1 MRIFEAYDDTSIRI
15 LFKGFIEAEGISVS
29 KREQTYTRFGT
40 YMSRIRGVLFDRM
53 LLGAKDEKDF
63 RNKLNYIFHDKWKDH
78 LGYPEMPDYFFR
90 YLDFLHTVNAVR
102 DDIVIEG
109 LTDDEDYCVGNGLL
123 SRFEE
128 RFLTED
134 GKLRI
139 LANPFLIKKLKG
151 CGAWQIPVSDNAI
164 DICMDFY
171 AATAVSM
178 SHDDW
183 KCLLEDTIKPRKKT
197 TKRGDISFEI
207 KYKSGETK
215 ICNSFQAMEL
225 IVNLAGIEKVAQC
238 NLKLNGQPI
247 ISKRVPKGKEATFRD
262 MGNGWFINNMGVVMD
277 RFKVMRVLISLYRL
291 PMEISL
297 SKETAT
303 KTPRKSRKTD
313 AAVSSPATR
322 QEKAVQAID
331 AERQPQPV
339 EIAAKESISDN
350 PTAAKND
357 DFVFGSNGT
366 LNLFD
371 DF

>member
-15 LFKGFIEAEGISVS
+15 LFKGFIEAEGVSVS

-53 LLGAKDEKDF
+53 LLEAKDEEEF
-63 RNKLNYIFHDKWKDH
+63 RDKLNHIFHDKWKNH

-90 YLDFLHTVNAVR
+90 YLDFLHTLNAMR

-109 LTDDEDYCVGNGLL
+109 LAVDDDSCIRAGKL

-128 RFLTED
+128 RFMSAD

-139 LANPFLIKKLKG
+139 LANPSLILRLKEIG
-151 CGAWQIPVSDNAI
+151 EWKMPVSGIAI
-164 DICMDFY
+164 DICEDFY
-171 AATAVSM
+171 AETPVSM
-178 SHDDW
+178 SRADW
-183 KCLLEDTIKPRKKT
+183 KSLLEDILKPKKKT

-207 KYKSGETK
+207 KDKSGETK
-215 ICNSFQAMEL
+215 ICNSTQAMEL
-225 IVNLAGIEKVAQC
+225 IVNLVGIERISQC

-247 ISKRVPKGKEATFRD
+247 VTKRVPKGKETTFKD
-262 MGNGWFINNMGVVMD
+262 MGNGWFLNNMGVVMD

-291 PMEISL
+291 PLEINL

-303 KTPRKSRKTD
+303 KTPRKLKK
-313 AAVSSPATR
+313 AVSRDLSSINQPAK
-322 QEKAVQAID
+322 QC
-331 AERQPQPV
+331 QPGEEV
-339 EIAAKESISDN
+339 AKEPIIEN
-350 PTAAKND
+350 PITRD
-357 DFVFGSNGT
+357 DEDFVFGSDGT